1 MANFDLEYFA
11 ELQQNQFSNQTMM
24 PSRNHQPW
32 HLHPNLRMRIQSP
45 TVRSSITTRVNLPMI
60 APSEQRTSSPQLS
73 AIGLLRSH
81 RYPTQVLPGL
91 QPQCNINSFSLRN
104 ETLSLLHS
112 HNNKSPTQL
121 GDYATRAI
129 GFSHVLESAQKKK
142 KKNLLLQNLIVK
154 PTGTTIGG
162 HSSGSGIGSRS
173 SRKHEGTIVSS
184 DISDR
189 DV

>member
-1 MANFDLEYFA
+1 M
-11 ELQQNQFSNQTMM
+11 T
-24 PSRNHQPW
+24 SRNHQPW

-45 TVRSSITTRVNLPMI
+45 TVRSSLTTTRVNLPMI

-91 QPQCNINSFSLRN
+91 QPQCNITSFSLRN

-112 HNNKSPTQL
+112 RNNKSPTQL

-129 GFSHVLESAQKKK
+129 GVSHILESAQKK
-142 KKNLLLQNLIVK
+142 KKNLLLQNLVVK
-154 PTGTTIGG
+154 PTGTAIGG
-162 HSSGSGIGSRS
+162 HSSGSGIGSR
-173 SRKHEGTIVSS
+173 KHEGTTVSS